1 MTVSEHL
8 VEFMRTPPPEAAR
21 HEAKRLLLNQLK
33 ASVGATDHPAIE
45 IMHSWLLPP
54 QPGGEAAHVLWLGT
68 ETTPDQA
75 AFVNGA
81 LFEVF
86 DFHDTYIPTFLHAV
100 SGVLPA
106 AVAVAEAEGRTGA
119 ELADALALGIE
130 VELAIATILMPTGYY
145 RGFVPAGLV
154 GGTGAA
160 AACALLGGLDDERAR
175 NALGLA
181 MCTAGGVYESV
192 GSMALSY
199 ITGLTTRNGMTAYQ
213 LAARGLDAPVSAF
226 EGEMGMLSAY
236 SSEAASK
243 IDGVLASLGREWR
256 IHGQSYKTM
265 PTETITHAP
274 VECALHLRERAA
286 GREVERMTFGV
297 EPIVVKIADERRERF
312 GDPSSEN
319 EARFDLRYCAAAAW
333 LSGRFTRAEMQPAA
347 YTDPAVLELRSRV
360 DLVADEQRQT
370 FDGCWL
376 EIAFRDGTKESVTI
390 DSFRGSAAN
399 PVSDEELA
407 ELFRATAEPHLQPG
421 RPDEIVAAAMG
432 LESVGNVREL
442 VALCV
447 R

>member
-1 MTVSEHL
+1 VTVSERL
-8 VEFMRTPPPEAAR
+8 TEFMRTTPPDAAL

-45 IMHSWLLPP
+45 IMHGWVLPP
-54 QPGGEAAHVLWLGT
+54 QPGGQTARVLWFGT

-106 AVAVAEAEGRTGA
+106 SFAVAEAERRSGA
-119 ELADALALGIE
+119 ELAQALALGIE

-160 AACALLGGLDDERAR
+160 AACAILGKLDDERTR
-175 NALGLA
+175 NALSLA

-213 LAARGLDAPVSAF
+213 LASRGLDAPVSAF

-236 SSEAASK
+236 SSEKATK
-243 IDGVLASLGREWR
+243 IEGVMATLGREWR

-274 VECALHLRERAA
+274 VECVLRLRERAG
-286 GREVERMTFGV
+286 GRKIERMTFGV
-297 EPIVVKIADERRERF
+297 EPIVVKIADERRDRF

-333 LSGRFTRAEMQPAA
+333 KFGRFQRAEMQAAA
-347 YTDPAVLELRSRV
+347 YTDRDVLDLRAKV
-360 DLVADEQRQT
+360 DLVADEERKT

-376 EIAFRDGTKESVTI
+376 EIAFTDGSKESVTI
-390 DSFRGSAAN
+390 DAFRGSAAN

-407 ELFRATAEPHLQPG
+407 DLFRTTAEPHLPAG
-421 RPDEIVAAAMG
+421 RADEIVAAVMG
-432 LESVGNVREL
+432 LEEVGDVGEL
-442 VALCV
+442 MALCV

>member
-1 MTVSEHL
+1 MTVSEQL

-45 IMHSWLLPP
+45 IMHGWALPP
-54 QPGGEAAHVLWLGT
+54 QPGGQSAHVLWFGT
-68 ETTPDQA
+68 ETTPEQA

-81 LFEVF
+81 LFEVL
-86 DFHDTYIPTFLHAV
+86 DFHDTYIPTFMHAV

-106 AVAVAEAEGRTGA
+106 ALAVSEAEGRSGA
-119 ELADALALGIE
+119 ELVDALALGIE
-130 VELAIATILMPTGYY
+130 AELAIATILMPTGYY

-154 GGTGAA
+154 GGTGSA
-160 AACALLGGLDDERAR
+160 AACALLGGLDDEQAR

-213 LAARGLDAPVSAF
+213 LAARGIDAPVSAF

-236 SSEAASK
+236 SSEEAAK
-243 IDGVLASLGREWR
+243 IEGVLATLGEEWR
-256 IHGQSYKTM
+256 LHGQSYKTM
-265 PTETITHAP
+265 PTETITHGP
-274 VECALHLRERAA
+274 VECVLRLREQA
-286 GREVERMTFGV
+286 GDREIERMTFGV
-297 EPIVVKIADERRERF
+297 SPIVVKIADERRERF

-333 LSGRFTRAEMQPAA
+333 EYGRFTRSEMREDA
-347 YTDPAVLELRSRV
+347 YTRADVLALRSRV
-360 DLVADEQRQT
+360 DLVADEERET

-376 EIAFRDGTKESVTI
+376 EIDFSDGSQERINI
-390 DSFRGSAAN
+390 DAFRGSPQN
-399 PVSDEELA
+399 PVSDDELA
-407 ELFRATAEPHLQPG
+407 ELFRITAEPHFAAGQA
-421 RPDEIVAAAMG
+421 DEIVAAVME
-432 LESVGNVREL
+432 LESVGNVGDL
-442 VALCV
+442 MTLC
-447 R
+447 RL